1 VAVLSAICR
10 QSGHKLFGADLHHVG
25 MRGHRDGLRLR
36 LSDPTPGSDP
46 QNVPS
51 GSLASEDSEEEGLEP
66 QKEVGGDLNS
76 WTWNRSVPVST
87 SRAVSAAEVT
97 RRRTGYG
104 RVIANRS
111 RGSSVSIVSGYGL
124 DDRTISGFDPRQR
137 RKDFSSSLCV
147 QTGSEAHPA
156 SFQMG
161 TVGPFHGAITRL
173 GRDADH

>member
-10 QSGHKLFGADLHHVG
+10 QSGHKPFGADLHHVG

-66 QKEVGGDLNS
+66 QREVGGDLNN

-87 SRAVSAAEVT
+87 SHAVSTAEVT

-104 RVIANRS
+104 RVIANRG
-111 RGSSVSIVSGYGL
+111 RGRSVSVVSGYGL
-124 DDRTISGFDPRQR
+124 DDRGSIPGRGERIFLLASVSRPALGPTQPPFKWVPWVLS
-137 RKDFSSSLCV
+137 
-147 QTGSEAHPA
+147 TG
-156 SFQMG
+156 
-161 TVGPFHGAITRL
+161 L
-173 GRDADH
+173 